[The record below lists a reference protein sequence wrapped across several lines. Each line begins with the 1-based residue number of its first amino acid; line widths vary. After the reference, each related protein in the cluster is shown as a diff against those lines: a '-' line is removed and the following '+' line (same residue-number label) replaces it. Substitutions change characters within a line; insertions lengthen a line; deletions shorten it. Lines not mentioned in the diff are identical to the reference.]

1 MTSLLFLDV
10 GPVGGTIGVFAAVA
24 LFFALLAVAFIA
36 FRLLKRTVGIAVRLL
51 VVAVILA
58 VAFFGSISLL
68 YFGSSPNP
76 RPRPSPARH
85 R

>member
-1 MTSLLFLDV
+1 MTSLLFFDI
-10 GPVGGTIGVFAAVA
+10 GPVGGTVGVFAAVA

-36 FRLLKRTVGIAVRLL
+36 FKLLKRTVGIAVRLL
-51 VVAVILA
+51 VVAVIIA

-68 YFGSSPNP
+68 YFGGGHSL
-76 RPRPSPARH
+76 RRPSPARH

>member
-1 MTSLLFLDV
+1 MTPTLFLDI

-24 LFFALLAVAFIA
+24 LFFVLVAVAFIA
-36 FRLLKRTVGIAVRLL
+36 FRLLKKSVSMLIRLL

-68 YFGSSPNP
+68 YFGGGSSP
-76 RPRPSPARH
+76 RPRPGPTRP